1 MKQSCYQAINY
12 VTACLI
18 FDRDAANWPKTI
30 FCVNHL
36 LFKKN
41 ICISRIFSISIK
53 FSVKYINEESWRFFF
68 VICLH
73 TPFFHKYL
81 ALISRSNDILTVM
94 CIQNFEELNYWGI
107 CLTTLEISH
116 DARYICNFYI
126 VKLLGIE
133 VFRGKMRTCL
143 DILLWWMRIDKTLQ
157 RISNLCTYL

>member
-1 MKQSCYQAINY
+1 MYIYIMNIWTIQLRRIIAYPCYQAINY

-53 FSVKYINEESWRFFF
+53 FSVKYINEESWRFSF
-68 VICLH
+68 VLCLH
-73 TPFFHKYL
+73 TPFFHEYL

-116 DARYICNFYI
+116 DAKYIQFLHSKIATNSG
-126 VKLLGIE
+126 V
-133 VFRGKMRTCL
+133 
-143 DILLWWMRIDKTLQ
+143 
-157 RISNLCTYL
+157 

>member
-1 MKQSCYQAINY
+1 M
-12 VTACLI
+12 
-18 FDRDAANWPKTI
+18 
-30 FCVNHL
+30 
-36 LFKKN
+36 
-41 ICISRIFSISIK
+41 
-53 FSVKYINEESWRFFF
+53 
-68 VICLH
+68 H

-157 RISNLCTYL
+157 RISNLCTYLKIAKTHVTTCPFKINEYNLLQHLQAMNIFIQNITI